1 MKPVRFVMSALAL
14 AMAMPAFAD
23 DPAPAPAPA
32 ADPLSF
38 NVSLISDY
46 RYRGI
51 SQTRLKPALQG
62 GADYAFDSGFYVG
75 TWLSTIK
82 WIKDGGGDAPMEWDI
97 YGGYKT
103 EITKGVTL
111 DVGLLQYEYVNN
123 KLNPSANTL
132 EVYAAVTVGPV
143 TAKYSDSTTN
153 LFGFADSKNSG
164 YLEVAAA
171 LDLGEGF
178 TLTPHYG
185 HQKVK
190 NWSVASY
197 SDYSVTLN
205 KDLAGFTWGAA
216 VVGTNAHQAYV
227 GPGNKD
233 LGKTSLVV
241 SVKKTF

>member
-32 ADPLSF
+32 DPLSF
-38 NVSLISDY
+38 NVSLTTDY

-82 WIKDGGGDAPMEWDI
+82 WIKDAGGDAPVEWDI

-103 EITKGVTL
+103 EIAKGISI

-123 KLNPSANTL
+123 KLHPSANTL
-132 EVYAAVTVGPV
+132 EAYAAVTVGLV
-143 TAKYSDSTTN
+143 TAKYSASTTN
-153 LFGFADSKNSG
+153 LFGFADSKKSG
-164 YLEVAAA
+164 YFDLSAA

-190 NWSVASY
+190 NLSAASY
-197 SDYSVTLN
+197 SDYSLTLN
-205 KDLAGFTWGAA
+205 KDMFGVTWGAA
-216 VVGTNAHQAYV
+216 VVGTNAKGYYSPN
-227 GPGNKD
+227 GKD
-233 LGKTSLVV
+233 LGKTAAII

>member
-1 MKPVRFVMSALAL
+1 MKPVRFVMTALAL
-14 AMAMPAFAD
+14 ALALPAFAD
-23 DPAPAPAPA
+23 DPAPPP

-38 NVSLISDY
+38 NVSLTTDY

-82 WIKDGGGDAPMEWDI
+82 WIKDAGGDAPVEWDI

-103 EITKGVTL
+103 EIAKGISI
-111 DVGLLQYEYVNN
+111 DVGLLQYAYVKN

-132 EVYAAVTVGPV
+132 EGYGAITIGVL
-143 TAKYSDSTTN
+143 TAKYSLSGTN
-153 LFGFADSKNSG
+153 LFGFADSKKSG
-164 YLEVAAA
+164 YLDLSAT
-171 LDLGEGF
+171 LDVGEGF
-178 TLTPHYG
+178 TVVPHYG
-185 HQKVK
+185 HQEVRHLGA
-190 NWSVASY
+190 ASY
-197 SDYSVTLN
+197 NDMSVTVN

-216 VVGTNAHQAYV
+216 VIGTDAKGYY
-227 GPGNKD
+227 GPNGKD

>member
-1 MKPVRFVMSALAL
+1 MKPVRLVMSALAL
-14 AMAMPAFAD
+14 ALALPAFAD
-23 DPAPAPAPA
+23 EPAPAP

-38 NVSLISDY
+38 NVGLVTDY

-82 WIKDGGGDAPMEWDI
+82 WIKDAGGNAPVEWDI

-103 EITKGVTL
+103 EIAKGVSI

-123 KLNPSANTL
+123 KLPTSANTL
-132 EVYAAVTVGPV
+132 EAYGALTVGV
-143 TAKYSDSTTN
+143 LTAKYSLSATN
-153 LFGFADSKNSG
+153 LFGFAYSKKSG
-164 YLEVAAA
+164 YLDLSAA

-185 HQKVK
+185 HQSVRHNGFYSYNDMSLTVTKDAFGVT
-190 NWSVASY
+190 WS
-197 SDYSVTLN
+197 
-205 KDLAGFTWGAA
+205 AA
-216 VVGTNAHQAYV
+216 VIGTDADKAAYPSPD
-227 GPGNKD
+227 GKF

-241 SVKKTF
+241 GVKKTF